1 MHPIS
6 QNSISIANVLDFT
19 TKQNTVLQ
27 LNYRKR
33 PKDKTNSKTC
43 TMVVT
48 KRKLSRRSNSG
59 SIWNKMVDS
68 TVGFDILGN
77 TVPDTSLSI
86 NDRYGSKVRPK
97 TELV

>member
-1 MHPIS
+1 ML
-6 QNSISIANVLDFT
+6 LDFDLE
-19 TKQNTVLQ
+19 Q
-27 LNYRKR
+27 
-33 PKDKTNSKTC
+33 
-43 TMVVT
+43 
-48 KRKLSRRSNSG
+48 
-59 SIWNKMVDS
+59 MVDS